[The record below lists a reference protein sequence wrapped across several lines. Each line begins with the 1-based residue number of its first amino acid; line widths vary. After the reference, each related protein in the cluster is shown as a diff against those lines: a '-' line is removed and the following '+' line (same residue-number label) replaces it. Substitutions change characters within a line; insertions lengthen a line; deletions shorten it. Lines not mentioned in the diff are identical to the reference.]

1 MKRTFVYRMR
11 AWNKAVLPCSTS
23 ARIRCN
29 GQLKFFAALCMA
41 ATVCKSTVKTD
52 FRVTNEFW
60 RAGKFTNTESMN
72 NENDCILLHYLNKQ
86 NNQKPKGPPL
96 PKRWNVF

>member
-52 FRVTNEFW
+52 L
-60 RAGKFTNTESMN
+60 GLQMN
-72 NENDCILLHYLNKQ
+72 FGEQVNSQIRN
-86 NNQKPKGPPL
+86 P
-96 PKRWNVF
+96 